1 MKENKTRRIAQ
12 YGLLVA
18 LALILSYLEAQLPV
32 FFAVPGMK
40 LGLTNIVVL
49 VALYGMGAGSAIVIN
64 LMRIFLVSVLFGNGM
79 SLAYSLV
86 GGLLSGDDDYILP
99 WGSISRLGEDI
110 ILAEVSGQQPRRRR
124 EKRQNHL

>member
-1 MKENKTRRIAQ
+1 MKENKTRRITQ

-49 VALYGMGAGSAIVIN
+49 VALYGMGAGSAVDHE
-64 LMRIFLVSVLFGNGM
+64 
-79 SLAYSLV
+79 A
-86 GGLLSGDDDYILP
+86 
-99 WGSISRLGEDI
+99 WC
-110 ILAEVSGQQPRRRR
+110 
-124 EKRQNHL
+124 K

>member
-32 FFAVPGMK
+32 FFAMPGMK

-64 LMRIFLVSVLFGNGM
+64 LMRIFL
-79 SLAYSLV
+79 AT
-86 GGLLSGDDDYILP
+86 
-99 WGSISRLGEDI
+99 
-110 ILAEVSGQQPRRRR
+110 A
-124 EKRQNHL
+124 